1 MTDPIRGPSV
11 NHLQGGSSV
20 DSSEKTSK
28 SSADKLRSVVVSLK
42 SWTASSLEGSLYAL
56 RKHGTSPRDM
66 SEIKARYHS
75 DFPVKSSGN
84 MTQTVGNRS
93 TAAPAAA
100 SVSARQRDI
109 KPMQRPSCLLYTS
122 PSPRDRQKSR
132 MPSSA

>member
-42 SWTASSLEGSLYAL
+42 SWTASLEGSLYAL

-66 SEIKARYHS
+66 SEVKARYHS

-93 TAAPAAA
+93 TAAPA
-100 SVSARQRDI
+100 VV
-109 KPMQRPSCLLYTS
+109 
-122 PSPRDRQKSR
+122 
-132 MPSSA
+132 